1 MKEDASI
8 CIFYIISCIATVW
21 FFIWSIADFADANGW
36 IMLGRN
42 SHNDR
47 GGATFFCAIGSILCT
62 FIAVLT
68 IVNLVA
74 FWRRGRVL
82 GDDD

>member
-8 CIFYIISCIATVW
+8 CIFYIISGIAAVW

-36 IMLGRN
+36 IMLAKN
-42 SHNDR
+42 SDKDR
-47 GGATFFCAIGSILCT
+47 GGASFFSAIGSILCT
-62 FIAVLT
+62 LIAVLT

-74 FWRRGRVL
+74 FCKRSKVL
-82 GDDD
+82 DDD